1 MEYKIF
7 HGPEAVHFIECD
19 PNSTSVTES
28 GQPNQETFTDE
39 TESIARVLELDEDF
53 FPKWDR
59 EQTYM
64 IGDRVKFGTCIF
76 RALQE
81 NDARSFELP
90 NEFDLDDQEI
100 PTPMNRQASWMMV
113 CDPEFEEDVLNVESV
128 SY

>member
-7 HGPEAVHFIECD
+7 HGPQAMHFIECD

-39 TESIARVLELDEDF
+39 DESVARVLELDEDF
-53 FPKWDR
+53 FPAWDR
-59 EQTYM
+59 EKSYE

-90 NEFDLDDQEI
+90 DLEFDPDAEI
-100 PTPMNRQASWMMV
+100 PTPMNRQARWLMV
-113 CDPEFEEDVLNVESV
+113 CDPEFEEDPNEEES
-128 SY
+128 Y